1 MAYCPVCRLA
11 NNPGRDTEHLHAL
24 LKMTLEDLSGGNR
37 LTISVLPS
45 ATGLHFALGLVMLSH
60 VRFRS
65 LTKTRHRDLLKVGPG
80 LC

>member
-1 MAYCPVCRLA
+1 
-11 NNPGRDTEHLHAL
+11 
-24 LKMTLEDLSGGNR
+24 MTLEDLSGGNR

-65 LTKTRHRDLLKVGPG
+65 LTKTRHRDLLEVRPG